1 MATIGKRAYAE
12 MFGPTVGDRLR
23 LADTHLVVEVEQDF
37 TLQAGGYGE
46 EVKFG
51 GGKTIRDGM
60 AQSQR
65 TRDGAGTGP
74 QAGGAVDTVM
84 TNALII
90 DHWGIV
96 KADIGLKGGRI
107 VAIGKAGNPDTQPG
121 VDIVI
126 GPGTEVISCE
136 GHIVTAGGVDTHI
149 HFIAPQQIEEAL
161 TSGVTTMLGGGTGPA
176 TGTFATTCTPGAWNI
191 ERMLQAADAFPM
203 NLGFLGKGN
212 AALPDSLHEQ
222 INAGAI
228 GLKLH
233 EDWGTTPAAIDN
245 CLSVAE
251 DTDTQVAIHT
261 DTLNESGFVED
272 TVAAFKG
279 RTIHTFHTEG
289 AGGGHAPDILKVVGE
304 ANVLPSSTNPTRPYT
319 VNTLDEH
326 VDMLMVCHHLDPAIA
341 EDLAFA
347 ESRIRRETI
356 AAEDI
361 LHDLGAISM
370 MSSDSQAMGRVGE
383 VIIRTWQTAH
393 KMKAQRGPLRPS
405 GADASVGDTDRHD
418 NFRVKRYIAKYT
430 INPAIAHGIS
440 HEVGS
445 VEVGKWADLVVWK
458 PAFFG
463 IKPSIILKGGFIAMA
478 AMGDPNASIP
488 TPQPVHYRPMF
499 GAYGGAVHRG
509 SLTFVSQAGMAAGVG
524 QKFDLHKTLS
534 AVKNIRSVGKRDMI
548 HNDYAPRM
556 EVDAQTYAVRA
567 DGQLLTCEPAVILPM
582 TQRYFLF

>member
-1 MATIGKRAYAE
+1 
-12 MFGPTVGDRLR
+12 L
-23 LADTHLVVEVEQDF
+23 
-37 TLQAGGYGE
+37 
-46 EVKFG
+46 
-51 GGKTIRDGM
+51 
-60 AQSQR
+60 S
-65 TRDGAGTGP
+65 
-74 QAGGAVDTVM
+74 
-84 TNALII
+84 
-90 DHWGIV
+90 
-96 KADIGLKGGRI
+96 
-107 VAIGKAGNPDTQPG
+107 
-121 VDIVI
+121 
-126 GPGTEVISCE
+126 
-136 GHIVTAGGVDTHI
+136 
-149 HFIAPQQIEEAL
+149 
-161 TSGVTTMLGGGTGPA
+161 SGVTTMLGGGTGPA
-176 TGTFATTCTPGAWNI
+176 TGTFATTCTPGPWHL
-191 ERMLQAADAFPM
+191 ERMLQAADGFAM

-212 AALPDSLHEQ
+212 ASLPDGLREQ
-222 INAGAI
+222 IGAGAI

-251 DTDTQVAIHT
+251 ETDTQVAIHT

-272 TVAAFKG
+272 TIAAFKG

-347 ESRIRRETI
+347 ESRIRKETI

-393 KMKAQRGPLRPS
+393 KMKLQRGKLP
-405 GADASVGDTDRHD
+405 GDTDRHD
-418 NFRVKRYIAKYT
+418 NARIKRYIAKYT

-445 VEVGKWADLVVWK
+445 VEVGKWADLVIWR

-463 IKPSIILKGGFIAMA
+463 VKPSWILKGGMIALA

-499 GAYGGAVHRG
+499 GSLGNALSRC
-509 SLTFVSQAGMAAGVG
+509 SLTFVSQAGLQAGIQERYG
-524 QKFDLHKTLS
+524 LSKTVS
-534 AVKNIRSVGKRDMI
+534 AVKNIRSVGKRDMV
-548 HNDYAPRM
+548 HNDYAPHM
-556 EVDAQTYAVRA
+556 EVDAQTYVVRA
-567 DGQLLTCEPAVILPM
+567 DGLLLTCEPAASLPM